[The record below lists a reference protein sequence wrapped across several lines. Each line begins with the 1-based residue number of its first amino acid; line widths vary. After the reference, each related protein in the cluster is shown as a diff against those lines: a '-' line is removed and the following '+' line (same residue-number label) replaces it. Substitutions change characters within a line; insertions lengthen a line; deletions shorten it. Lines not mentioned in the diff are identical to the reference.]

1 MIVLVVECIHVT
13 ILHFHTGD
21 ERGKAASTPSKEVS
35 GLTSQVTPPRIV
47 PSSAPQ
53 LVRTTTTPVLAL
65 PPNVAIK
72 ATTSGN
78 GKHLQ
83 IVFKQ
88 KKTYKKKQNKYK
100 WLRKVVVSKSK

>member
-1 MIVLVVECIHVT
+1 MVDCIHLT
-13 ILHFHTGD
+13 ILHFHIGD
-21 ERGKAASTPSKEVS
+21 ERGKAARTPSKEGS
-35 GLTSQVTPPRIV
+35 GLTSQVTPPRSV
-47 PSSAPQ
+47 PSSTPQ

-83 IVFKQ
+83 IVCKQ
-88 KKTYKKKQNKYK
+88 MNHKTNKQNKANING
-100 WLRKVVVSKSK
+100 